1 MDPSQS
7 SQNNAILLEQIQ
19 LLVQQQIAQLEE
31 RHHLQITA
39 LITEIRSIQGAVQ
52 NLAQASTDEPI
63 TPAPE
68 PANPEEPA
76 NPKEPVNPEEPALEP
91 LAVHASA
98 RDKSEKIEGPK
109 PFSGKPAKLA
119 SFLFLL
125 KRKLKGNADR
135 YPTEDSRLTY
145 ATSCLTGNALEIV
158 RPLIEQKSVCTVEQL
173 AAVLKASF
181 GDPNRKATA
190 QAKLSNLKQE
200 KRPFA
205 QHYASFRHLA
215 ADADLNDS
223 GLVMQLKNSL
233 SWDLQKAMI
242 GMKIPDTLDEY
253 ANLCSAYDNDLRWI
267 LKKGQPQRRRHE
279 EPRRHYEDPDA
290 MDLDKASF
298 APTYAPKDS
307 EERQKRQQEGRC
319 FRCGRKGHFSR
330 DCRNPAP
337 FRSLRRSS
345 KSPSPARNY
354 GHASTCAPS
363 YASAA
368 ASPPRG
374 RSLTTKPTAKPRFPS
389 ESSNEPASGSD
400 SDRSIRSSRVSR
412 AKNNGSRA

>member
-158 RPLIEQKSVCTVEQL
+158 RPLIEQKSVYIV
-173 AAVLKASF
+173 K
-181 GDPNRKATA
+181 
-190 QAKLSNLKQE
+190 
-200 KRPFA
+200 
-205 QHYASFRHLA
+205 
-215 ADADLNDS
+215 
-223 GLVMQLKNSL
+223 
-233 SWDLQKAMI
+233 
-242 GMKIPDTLDEY
+242 
-253 ANLCSAYDNDLRWI
+253 
-267 LKKGQPQRRRHE
+267 
-279 EPRRHYEDPDA
+279 
-290 MDLDKASF
+290 
-298 APTYAPKDS
+298 
-307 EERQKRQQEGRC
+307 
-319 FRCGRKGHFSR
+319 
-330 DCRNPAP
+330 
-337 FRSLRRSS
+337 
-345 KSPSPARNY
+345 
-354 GHASTCAPS
+354 
-363 YASAA
+363 
-368 ASPPRG
+368 
-374 RSLTTKPTAKPRFPS
+374 
-389 ESSNEPASGSD
+389 
-400 SDRSIRSSRVSR
+400 
-412 AKNNGSRA
+412 

>member
-1 MDPSQS
+1 MDSSQS
-7 SQNNAILLEQIQ
+7 SQNNAALLEQIQ
-19 LLVQQQIAQLEE
+19 LLVRQQIATMEE

-39 LITEIRSIQGAVQ
+39 LVTEMRSIREALS
-52 NLAQASTDEPI
+52 NSALASTTDPA
-63 TPAPE
+63 TPFPE
-68 PANPEEPA
+68 SEDPANPGEPT
-76 NPKEPVNPEEPALEP
+76 LEP
-91 LAVHASA
+91 LVTNTPVPTQA
-98 RDKSEKIEGPK
+98 KSERIEGPK
-109 PFSGKPAKLA
+109 PFSGKPAQLA

-125 KRKLKGNADR
+125 TRKLKGNADR

-145 ATSCLTGNALEIV
+145 ATSCLTGDALEIV
-158 RPLIEQKSVCTVEQL
+158 RPLIEQKSVSTVEQL
-173 AAVLKASF
+173 TAVLKAAF

-223 GLVMQLKNSL
+223 GLIMQLKNSL

-242 GMKIPDTLDEY
+242 GVTTPKTLDSY

-267 LKKGQPQRRRHE
+267 LKKGQPQRRRYE
-279 EPRRHYEDPDA
+279 EQRPGRRHEHPDA
-290 MDLDKASF
+290 MDLDRASF
-298 APTYAPKDS
+298 TPTYAPKDS
-307 EERQKRQQEGRC
+307 EERQRRQQEGCC

-330 DCRNPAP
+330 DCKNPAP

-368 ASPPRG
+368 VATSPPRG

-400 SDRSIRSSRVSR
+400 SDRPVRSSRILR
-412 AKNNGSRA
+412 TKNNGSRA